1 MESLVMA
8 LRGLFLRRKP
18 ARMNREQTSGAP
30 GGSPPLSGRIWCGGA
45 KAALGFAP
53 PPPGA
58 RLRWPGTPAPGQ
70 HQPHLMFGGQVW
82 PPLARPPRCFLGGRC
97 GGLLAVVGQAP
108 ASYIVG
114 GGARGGPPAGVGSDA
129 IGSTRCAHW
138 PSQHV
143 SAPAA
148 GGLPLPGI
156 QCPPCPP
163 GGGGR
168 RLDNGK
174 EGSVRETQE
183 GGPSPLK
190 SIDSE
195 AFLKIQKLQQKYF
208 FDTLMFPCKGGKNL
222 L

>member
-1 MESLVMA
+1 MWRTSTQNKGRYGIPGDGPSGPFFTPEACPDESRTDKRCA
-8 LRGLFLRRKP
+8 RRV
-18 ARMNREQTSGAP
+18 
-30 GGSPPLSGRIWCGGA
+30 PPLSGRIWCGGA

-70 HQPHLMFGGQVW
+70 HQPHLIFGGQAW
-82 PPLARPPRCFLGGRC
+82 PPLARP
-97 GGLLAVVGQAP
+97 
-108 ASYIVG
+108 
-114 GGARGGPPAGVGSDA
+114 PPAGVGSDA
-129 IGSTRCAHW
+129 ISSTRCAHW

>member
-1 MESLVMA
+1 MWRTSTRNKGRHGIPGDGPSGPFFTPETCPDESRTDKRCA
-8 LRGLFLRRKP
+8 RRV
-18 ARMNREQTSGAP
+18 
-30 GGSPPLSGRIWCGGA
+30 PPLSGRIWCGGA

-70 HQPHLMFGGQVW
+70 HQPHLIFGGQAW

-97 GGLLAVVGQAP
+97 GGLLAVVGQDP

-114 GGARGGPPAGVGSDA
+114 GGARGGPPAGVGSNA
-129 IGSTRCAHW
+129 IGSARCEHW

-156 QCPPCPP
+156 
-163 GGGGR
+163 
-168 RLDNGK
+168 
-174 EGSVRETQE
+174 
-183 GGPSPLK
+183 
-190 SIDSE
+190 
-195 AFLKIQKLQQKYF
+195 
-208 FDTLMFPCKGGKNL
+208 
-222 L
+222 